1 MPLQRVKLLFA
12 EDEIEVKYK
21 LKRDNLYEVMGSTC
35 EIYHC
40 YNAGID
46 MAIDSH
52 RFYSHVTKVGSEI
65 LINMP
70 FGDIDTSVLPRFL
83 EPGNDVPEG
92 GLIAPMP
99 GKVIDVKVKKGSK
112 VKTGD
117 TLVIIEAMKMEH
129 SIKATE
135 TGKIAKVMIQLND
148 QVDNGATLLVLE
160 K

>member
-1 MPLQRVKLLFA
+1 
-12 EDEIEVKYK
+12 
-21 LKRDNLYEVMGSTC
+21 
-35 EIYHC
+35 
-40 YNAGID
+40 
-46 MAIDSH
+46 
-52 RFYSHVTKVGSEI
+52 
-65 LINMP
+65 MP
-70 FGDIDTSVLPRFL
+70 FGDLNASVLPRFI
-83 EPGNDVPEG
+83 EPGNDIPEG

-112 VKTGD
+112 VKAGD

>member
-1 MPLQRVKLLFA
+1 
-12 EDEIEVKYK
+12 
-21 LKRDNLYEVMGSTC
+21 MGSTC

-40 YNAGID
+40 DSAGID

-92 GLIAPMP
+92 LIAPMP

-135 TGKIAKVMIQLND
+135 TGKISQSND
-148 QVDNGATLLVLE
+148 STE
-160 K
+160 RSS